1 MVDQNIVS
9 DLNKQADAANLV
21 GMLEQIAQQFKG
33 KAVFTTSFGI
43 EDQPTTFSPMNITR
57 RKSVVSCYDIV

>member
-21 GMLEQIAQQFKG
+21 GMLKQIAQQFQG
-33 KAVFTTSFGI
+33 KAVFTTSLGSKI
-43 EDQPTTFSPMNITR
+43 R
-57 RKSVVSCYDIV
+57 